1 MRAYI
6 HMVTATGEG
15 RERRNSMQST
25 LYAVRTCE
33 RRDGL
38 PATDGMT
45 PKRESGTMRVRT
57 WTGRE
62 EHKVSY

>member
-15 RERRNSMQST
+15 REKRNSMQST

-33 RRDGL
+33 RSDGL
-38 PATDGMT
+38 PATDA
-45 PKRESGTMRVRT
+45 KEREWDHASAYVDGT
-57 WTGRE
+57 E